1 MRQDQQLPQSLSLLQ
16 EPTLVSL
23 KSQQAKLLC
32 LVEFRAPITP
42 SKLQLSIMKVRESRK
57 ERALLPIVK
66 SRTAAG
72 PKFQD
77 RRVAKA
83 P

>member
-1 MRQDQQLPQSLSLLQ
+1 MRQDQQLLQNLSLPQ

-23 KSQQAKLLC
+23 KSQQARLQC
-32 LVEFRAPITP
+32 LVEFRARITP
-42 SKLQLSIMKVRESRK
+42 SKLRLSIMKVRESPK

-66 SRTAAG
+66 SRTVAG
-72 PKFQD
+72 PRFQD
-77 RRVAKA
+77 KRVAKA